1 MAKEK
6 YLECGKIIN
15 THGIR
20 GGVKAESFCDTPKK
34 LASLTRLYFRDGNV
48 FREHKIK
55 KASVFRQF
63 VLFEIEG
70 IDNVDSA
77 SAEKGRIIYAD
88 RDDLAIDDGSYF
100 IADIIGL
107 RVIDINSG
115 RVYGTLAEVSNL
127 GASDIYTV
135 NTDDGEKMIPAVPEF
150 IKKIDLEKGIFVS
163 VIEGMFD

>member
-20 GGVKAESFCDTPKK
+20 GGVKVESYCDTPKK
-34 LASLTRLYFRDGNV
+34 LAELKRVYFKSGSD
-48 FREHKIK
+48 FTAHKIK

-70 IDNVDSA
+70 IDSVDSA
-77 SAEKGRIIYAD
+77 NAERGRVIYAD
-88 RDDLAIDDGSYF
+88 RNDLELEDGSYF

-107 RVIDINSG
+107 PVIDVVSG
-115 RVYGTLAEVSNL
+115 RVYGTLSEISNL

-135 NTDDGEKMIPAVPEF
+135 KTAEGDRMIPAVPEF
-150 IKKIDLEKGIFVS
+150 VKRIDEGKGIFVS

>member
-20 GGVKAESFCDTPKK
+20 GGVKVESYCDSPKK
-34 LASLTRLYFRDGNV
+34 LAALKCVYFRSGND
-48 FREHKIK
+48 FTAHKIK

-70 IDNVDSA
+70 IDGVDSA
-77 SAEKGRIIYAD
+77 NAERGRIIYAD
-88 RDDLAIDDGSYF
+88 RDDMKLENGSYF

-107 RVIDINSG
+107 PVIDAVSG
-115 RVYGTLAEVSNL
+115 RVYGTLSEVINL

-135 NTDDGEKMIPAVPEF
+135 KTADGDRMIPAVPEF
-150 IKKIDLEKGIFVS
+150 VKKIDTDSGIFVS